1 MKLIRFCQCAAIL
14 LSGASALADTLPLD
28 PKASSLTFTGD
39 SFLHNFHGEA
49 KEFTGDATLDPN
61 AAPPIQR
68 AELHFKTASLTT
80 SESDRDKKM
89 WAWMHIDTHPE
100 ATFQLDSVKLVSG
113 DPRTAT
119 SANPAKFAV
128 SGVFT
133 LSGVAQPISGT
144 ATGWRAKDRVIV
156 AGATVVDTLKAGLPQ
171 IREAA
176 IMTVG
181 TQVAVEYRF
190 AFVLP
195 PDYALK

>member
-1 MKLIRFCQCAAIL
+1 MKLIRFCQFAAIL

-28 PKASSLTFTGD
+28 PKGSSLTFTGE

-49 KEFTGDATLDPN
+49 KDFTGEATLDVN

-89 WAWMHIDTHPE
+89 WAWMHVDAHPE
-100 ATFQLDSVKLVSG
+100 AVFRLDSVKLVSG
-113 DPRTAT
+113 DPRTAI

-133 LSGVAQPISGT
+133 LNGVDQPISGT
-144 ATGWRAKDRVIV
+144 AAGWRAKDRVIV
-156 AGATVVDTLKAGLPQ
+156 AGATIVDTLKAGLPQ

-181 TQVAVEYRF
+181 TQVTVEYKF

>member
-1 MKLIRFCQCAAIL
+1 L
-14 LSGASALADTLPLD
+14 GASALADTLPLD
-28 PKASSLTFTGD
+28 PKGSSLTFKGE

-49 KEFTGDATLDPN
+49 KDFTGEATLDPN
-61 AAPPIQR
+61 ALPPIQR

-80 SESDRDKKM
+80 FESDRDKKM
-89 WAWMHIDTHPE
+89 WAWMHIDTHPDAAFKLE
-100 ATFQLDSVKLVSG
+100 SVKLVSG

-119 SANPAKFAV
+119 SASPAQFTV
-128 SGVFT
+128 SGKFT
-133 LSGVAQPISGT
+133 LNGVEQPISGT
-144 ATGWRAKDRVIV
+144 AAGWRAKDRVIV
-156 AGATVVDTLKAGLPQ
+156 SGATVVDTLKAGLSQ